1 MKYFERK
8 MLFLAHFLGLATV
21 CSGTTGLAG
30 LAGLGERA
38 DYRVEGP
45 ARPRAR

>member
-1 MKYFERK
+1 

-30 LAGLGERA
+30 LGERA